1 MKKICF
7 KQIEA
12 RLKEVGGDTLER
24 IDEMEFRYKSKITE
38 TQAAISAIQL
48 DQDQMLDK
56 VRSSQTEI
64 LMINKNLAS
73 NLKKQRTELAE
84 L

>member
-73 NLKKQRTELAE
+73 NLKK
-84 L
+84 